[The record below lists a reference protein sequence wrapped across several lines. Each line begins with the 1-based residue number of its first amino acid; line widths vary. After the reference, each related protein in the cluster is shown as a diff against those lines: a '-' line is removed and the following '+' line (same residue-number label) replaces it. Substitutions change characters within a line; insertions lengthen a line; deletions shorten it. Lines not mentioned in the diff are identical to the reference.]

1 MFKECNENNSSPQIY
16 NVLILNPIPINV
28 FLSHL
33 HIFTVIVLLYTY
45 CTEHVAYISCS
56 VYTHS
61 EDANKC
67 WGLGRSERLESA
79 CRIQPRPF
87 THSEKPLQKSPNNQQ
102 QLPRLR
108 QSSPGINKP
117 SNSSH
122 TRAATCRPVNWTEIT
137 HSAGAAKVQSLGTAS
152 FPQDPKSL
160 SGLWC
165 DSLPSTTRV

>member
-1 MFKECNENNSSPQIY
+1 MHGP
-16 NVLILNPIPINV
+16 
-28 FLSHL
+28 
-33 HIFTVIVLLYTY
+33 
-45 CTEHVAYISCS
+45 EHVAYTSCT

-67 WGLGRSERLESA
+67 WGLGRSERLESVS
-79 CRIQPRPF
+79 RIEPRPF

-122 TRAATCRPVNWTEIT
+122 TRAATCRPVNWTESS
-137 HSAGAAKVQSLGTAS
+137 HSAGAATVQSRGTAS
-152 FPQDPKSL
+152 FPQDAESL
-160 SGLWC
+160 SGLWRQLTL
-165 DSLPSTTRV
+165 DYQSVAQIPVQALWLAAKAYGEDPSMLLLHIRDV